1 MSSHLSAEVKRP
13 VVSFRSSIWGN
24 RFINYTP
31 DDEIT
36 RAYNQQRVEDLKEEV
51 KRELMVAAGKP
62 SQHLN
67 FIDAVQRLGMAYHFE
82 EEIEEA
88 IGHIYD
94 NYHHSDDKYDDLCNV
109 SLRFRLLR
117 QQGYNISCDIFERF
131 KDENGSFKEC
141 LNNDVEGMLGLYEA
155 AHLRVQEED
164 ILDEALAFT
173 TAHLES
179 LVEDLDYPLAAQA
192 TQALYRPIRKGLER
206 LEARP
211 HISIYQ
217 DEASHS
223 KALLELAK
231 LDFNLLQSLYKKE
244 LSYITRWWKD
254 LDFSSKLPFVRDRVV
269 ETYLWIVAECFEPQ
283 YSYAR
288 RIQTKL
294 LVLITVIDDVYDAYG
309 TLEELELFTEA
320 IERWDNNSIDSL
332 PEYMKPCYQAVLDVY
347 KEIEE
352 KENEERPYCV
362 HYAKKAVRL
371 PESVRAYFN
380 EGKWLHAE
388 YVPTMEEYMGVALV
402 SSDVPMFTIISFVG
416 MGMMATKEAFD
427 WFEQER
433 GHSASSVEC
442 YMKQNSVSEQLA
454 YRELN
459 KQVEKAWK
467 DINQEFLRPT
477 AIPMHLLTRV
487 LNFARTGEFMYKVRE
502 DRFTNVGEV
511 LKDNIASLFIDP
523 VSI

>member
-1 MSSHLSAEVKRP
+1 MSFHLSAEVKRP
-13 VVSFRSSIWGN
+13 VVSFRPSIWGN
-24 RFINYTP
+24 RFIDYTP

-51 KRELMVAAGKP
+51 RRELVVAAGKP
-62 SQHLN
+62 SQQLN
-67 FIDAVQRLGMAYHFE
+67 FIDAVQRLGVAYHFE

-88 IGHIYD
+88 LGHIYD
-94 NYHHSDDKYDDLCNV
+94 NYHHSDDKYDDLYNV

-179 LVEDLDYPLAAQA
+179 LVENLDYPLAAQ
-192 TQALYRPIRKGLER
+192 R

-217 DEASHS
+217 DEASQS

-231 LDFNLLQSLYKKE
+231 LDFNLL
-244 LSYITRWWKD
+244 WWKD
-254 LDFSSKLPFVRDRVV
+254 LDFSSKLPFVRDRAV
-269 ETYLWIVAECFEPQ
+269 ELYLWIAAACFEPQ

-294 LVLITVIDDVYDAYG
+294 FVLITVIVDIYDAH
-309 TLEELELFTEA
+309 
-320 IERWDNNSIDSL
+320 SL

-362 HYAKKAVRL
+362 HYAKEAVRL

-380 EGKWLHAE
+380 EAKWLHAE

-402 SSDVPMFTIISFVG
+402 SSDVPMFTIISLL
-416 MGMMATKEAFD
+416 
-427 WFEQER
+427 FEQER
-433 GHSASSVEC
+433 GHIASSVEC

-459 KQVEKAWK
+459 KHVEKAWK

-487 LNFARTGEFMYKVRE
+487 LNFARTGEFMYKGRE
-502 DRFTNVGEV
+502 AIFANVGEV
-511 LKDNIASLFIDP
+511 IKDNIASVTPKF
-523 VSI
+523 SF